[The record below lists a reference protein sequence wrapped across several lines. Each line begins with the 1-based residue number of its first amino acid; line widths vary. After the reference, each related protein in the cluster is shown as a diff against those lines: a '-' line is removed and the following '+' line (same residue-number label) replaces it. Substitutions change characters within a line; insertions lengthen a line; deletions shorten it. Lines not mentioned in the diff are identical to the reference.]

1 MLQYFM
7 NTLKLKKSLKTA
19 VFTHEE
25 IANLLKDEVSNV
37 NAKISYMVKQQ
48 ILIRLKKGLYVFSEL
63 YQEKPIDI
71 IAVANRLYAPSYLS
85 FDYALSYYGL
95 IPERVYEVTSAT
107 LHAKKV
113 FETPLGR
120 FSYRPIPMEVY
131 PLGVDWLY
139 DDVNGGKFIATP
151 EKALCDKIR
160 GDRGVGRL
168 NQEQMRE
175 YLLYDLRIELEALL
189 ELDVVLIDEIAKR
202 YRSHNVK
209 TLSSVIKKLKTD
221 VN

>member
-1 MLQYFM
+1 MLQYLM
-7 NTLKLKKSLKTA
+7 NTLKLKKALKTSI
-19 VFTHEE
+19 FTHEE
-25 IANLLKDEVSNV
+25 ISNILKDEVSNI
-37 NAKISYMVKQQ
+37 NAKISYMVKQGS
-48 ILIRLKKGLYVFSEL
+48 LIRLKKGLYTFSEL
-63 YQEKPIDI
+63 YQDSSVDI
-71 IAVANRLYAPSYLS
+71 ISIANRLYTPSYVS

-131 PLGVDWLY
+131 ALGVDWLY
-139 DDVNGGKFIATP
+139 DESDGGKFIATP

-168 NQEQMRE
+168 NQEKIRE
-175 YLLYDLRIELEALL
+175 YLVYDLRIDWEVLVK
-189 ELDVVLIDEIAKR
+189 LDIGLIEEIAKR
-202 YRSHNVK
+202 YKSYNLK
-209 TLSSVIKKLKTD
+209 SLSSLLKKEKY
-221 VN
+221 V